1 MSLRGFERV
10 SSRASQV
17 NDDVNIKLR
26 VSESSLSFSPDASAA
41 IGNPAYAVILL
52 NKRSHSVAVVPAD
65 KGDDDDAIRFA
76 KAAGK
81 SVRVALPQVLTA
93 VSELI
98 PVTPVDGRAAFI
110 DVKGEYSKSDNA
122 ILFHAKDGVPGSS
135 ALRGRAAHAE

>member
-26 VSESSLSFSPDASAA
+26 VSESSLLFSPDASAA

-65 KGDDDDAIRFA
+65 KGDDDAIRFA

-81 SVRVALPQVLTA
+81 NVRVALPQVLTA

-98 PVTPVDGRAAFI
+98 PVTPVDGRAAFT
-110 DVKGEYSKSDNA
+110 DVKGEYSKADNA
-122 ILFHAKDGVPGSS
+122 ILFHAKDGVAGSS
-135 ALRGRAAHAE
+135 ARRGRAAHAE

>member
-26 VSESSLSFSPDASAA
+26 VSESSLLFSPDASAA

-65 KGDDDDAIRFA
+65 KGDDDAIRFA

-81 SVRVALPQVLTA
+81 SVSVALPQVLTA

-98 PVTPVDGRAAFI
+98 PVTPVDGRAAFT

-122 ILFHAKDGVPGSS
+122 ILFHAKDGVAGSS